1 MTPFNFMAILISCV
15 TSKALALHTSE
26 DFRQQ
31 RSTGI
36 SVSSVRRPIHIGLT
50 TKPRGISLPIRRATQ
65 IPAVGGDP
73 GELLVLGA
81 NLPTPDFSSWVTW
94 LVGAFFLAAPA
105 YWRFRALEDKAE
117 QTAEA
122 TIEMVEKVAEAAERI
137 ADDVSEA
144 FPGNERLKKAASS
157 VKAVADEIEKDVD
170 KAEALLHKIDA
181 MEEEVDSVVESFTK
195 KGSGKNK

>member
-1 MTPFNFMAILISCV
+1 MAILVYCV
-15 TSKALALHTSE
+15 TSKALAPHTPE
-26 DFRQQ
+26 VFRQQ

-36 SVSSVRRPIHIGLT
+36 SASARPRRIPIGLT
-50 TKPRGISLPIRRATQ
+50 TKSWGINSPIRRATQ

-73 GELLVLGA
+73 GELLRA
-81 NLPTPDFSSWVTW
+81 YLPIPDFSSWVTW

-170 KAEALLHKIDA
+170 KAEDILHKIDEI
-181 MEEEVDSVVESFTK
+181 EEEVDSVVESFTK

>member
-1 MTPFNFMAILISCV
+1 MAILVCCV
-15 TSKALALHTSE
+15 TSKALAPHTPE
-26 DFRQQ
+26 IFRQQ
-31 RSTGI
+31 RSTGT
-36 SVSSVRRPIHIGLT
+36 SASARPRQIPIGLT
-50 TKPRGISLPIRRATQ
+50 TKPWGINPPIRRATQ

-81 NLPTPDFSSWVTW
+81 NLPIPDFSSWVTC

-144 FPGNERLKKAASS
+144 FSDNERLKKAASS

-170 KAEALLHKIDA
+170 KAEAILHK
-181 MEEEVDSVVESFTK
+181 VRSSQLPTTPSVPKYLSF
-195 KGSGKNK
+195 

>member
-1 MTPFNFMAILISCV
+1 M
-15 TSKALALHTSE
+15 
-26 DFRQQ
+26 
-31 RSTGI
+31 
-36 SVSSVRRPIHIGLT
+36 
-50 TKPRGISLPIRRATQ
+50 
-65 IPAVGGDP
+65 
-73 GELLVLGA
+73 LGA

>member
-1 MTPFNFMAILISCV
+1 MAILLCCV
-15 TSKALALHTSE
+15 TSKALAPHTPE
-26 DFRQQ
+26 VFRQQ

-36 SVSSVRRPIHIGLT
+36 SASARPRQIPIGLT
-50 TKPRGISLPIRRATQ
+50 TKSWGINPPIRRATQ

-81 NLPTPDFSSWVTW
+81 NLPIPDFSSCCELLRATW

-137 ADDVSEA
+137 ADDVSEV

-170 KAEALLHKIDA
+170 KAEHYSIRLSQVNCQL
-181 MEEEVDSVVESFTK
+181 
-195 KGSGKNK
+195 